1 MSIFSKLF
9 GRDKGKEQTT
19 VGGMEDFMLLIRVY
33 YQAVM
38 ASQLGINNL
47 GALPDLRIFKQ
58 TYHVATVNNKLGI
71 AEKKHCRK
79 LIQSIYKVSDSFFAE
94 IDGSIKKRCKNQMD
108 IRNYMIMF
116 QGYSQELIMLVG
128 TMLKWRFRIPSFLK
142 KAMRSMV
149 QSSVHDIFTKD
160 VWKDESTRKS
170 VYSVR
175 RYQQTLG
182 FSESW
187 TSEYVYNFIVLAKR
201 EKPSKEEVAK
211 AESMMKKK

>member
-94 IDGSIKKRCKNQMD
+94 IDGSIRKHCHKIQD
-108 IRNYMIMF
+108 AQSYLIQF
-116 QGYSQELIMLVG
+116 QGFSQDLMMLMG
-128 TMLKWRFRIPSFLK
+128 NLMQWKMRLPSFFRGAL
-142 KAMRSMV
+142 REMV
-149 QSSVHDIFTKD
+149 AKQVHQIMTSND
-160 VWKDESTRKS
+160 WKDDG
-170 VYSVR
+170 VR
-175 RYQQTLG
+175 RTCIAIRKYQNVLG
-182 FSESW
+182 YTEQW
-187 TSEYVYNFIVLAKR
+187 MTEYVHTIVMLAK
-201 EKPSKEEVAK
+201 KEP
-211 AESMMKKK
+211 KKNSEE

>member
-9 GRDKGKEQTT
+9 SRDNGKEQTT

-71 AEKKHCRK
+71 AEKKLCRK

-94 IDGSIKKRCKNQMD
+94 IDGSIRKHCHKIQD
-108 IRNYMIMF
+108 AQSYLIQF
-116 QGYSQELIMLVG
+116 QGFSQDLMMLMG
-128 TMLKWRFRIPSFLK
+128 NLMQWKMRLPSFFRGAL
-142 KAMRSMV
+142 REMV
-149 QSSVHDIFTKD
+149 AKQVHQIMTSND
-160 VWKDESTRKS
+160 WKDDG
-170 VYSVR
+170 VR
-175 RYQQTLG
+175 RTCIAIRKYQNVLG
-182 FSESW
+182 YTEQW
-187 TSEYVYNFIVLAKR
+187 MTEYVHTIVMLAK
-201 EKPSKEEVAK
+201 KEPRKNSEQ
-211 AESMMKKK
+211 

>member
-9 GRDKGKEQTT
+9 GRDKRKEQTT

-94 IDGSIKKRCKNQMD
+94 IDGSIRKHCHKIQD
-108 IRNYMIMF
+108 AQSYLIQF
-116 QGYSQELIMLVG
+116 QGFSQDLMMLMG
-128 TMLKWRFRIPSFLK
+128 NLMQWKMRLPSFFRGAL
-142 KAMRSMV
+142 REMV
-149 QSSVHDIFTKD
+149 AKQVHQIMTSND
-160 VWKDESTRKS
+160 WKDDG
-170 VYSVR
+170 VR
-175 RYQQTLG
+175 RTCIAIRKYQNVLG
-182 FSESW
+182 YTEQW
-187 TSEYVYNFIVLAKR
+187 MTEYVHTIVMLAK
-201 EKPSKEEVAK
+201 KEPRKNSEQ
-211 AESMMKKK
+211 